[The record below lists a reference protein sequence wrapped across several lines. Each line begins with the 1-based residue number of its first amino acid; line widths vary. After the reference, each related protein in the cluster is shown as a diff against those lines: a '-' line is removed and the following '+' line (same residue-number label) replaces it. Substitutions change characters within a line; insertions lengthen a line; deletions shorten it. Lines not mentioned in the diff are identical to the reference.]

1 MYVDAHGTLF
11 FLASATLSGFL
22 FLPGLLGFF
31 FSLVFT
37 CLQGIAFQILAVL
50 VSADRALFSFASTAS
65 GTDLTRKSGQAG
77 SCYQT

>member
-1 MYVDAHGTLF
+1 
-11 FLASATLSGFL
+11 
-22 FLPGLLGFF
+22 
-31 FSLVFT
+31 
-37 CLQGIAFQILAVL
+37 